1 MENEGIMLYC
11 PKCQASNLLT
21 HKFCQQCSAYLPK
34 RLLWLAGDVKNKGNS
49 GELLAERYFVIEPSI
64 LLDTKPALLPQ
75 SPELETLQAIRPYL
89 RLFPYRLHTPQVYG
103 VLQLSPKQSSTELLL
118 IEKPPLY
125 TGDNNLKQV
134 KLHSDLITAW
144 SNVSAMRQ
152 LNWLLQIAK
161 LWRPLADEGVVS
173 SLLTSELIRVEGS
186 LVRLLDLHI
195 DNQFNSPRLV
205 DLGKFWKRLVP
216 ASKPTIINLINQIIE
231 DLIQRKISSPE
242 ELIKILYQGISIIGR
257 SQINNITITTKTDT
271 GPHRQRNEDACY
283 PPSGTTLTNHPQN
296 IAAAIICDGIGGHER
311 GNIASEIAI
320 QTIQR
325 AVSEYIQSSSIKN
338 TGSYIANMD
347 LEKAVNNANDQIS
360 QQNDR
365 ENRQGRRRMGTTLV
379 MGLHVG
385 NEMYITH
392 VGDSRAYL
400 ITLQGCYQVT
410 LDDDV
415 ASREVCLGHT
425 LYREATHKND
435 AGSLI
440 QALGMSPSIFLNPTA
455 QSLILD
461 EDSVF
466 LLCSDGLSDFDRV
479 EENWETEI
487 LPLLMNKLEIND
499 VADTLVRIA
508 NSYNGHDNVTVAV
521 IHCQVKHSEPVNHIN
536 TEFVNTTPI
545 DKSTVLRT
553 EQQSYLSTIISER
566 GSKQKH
572 QAETIGNF
580 SRRRFKMLLQLLV
593 IFPLVI
599 MAFMLGLSIWKIM
612 NPYPQISIGTSK
624 PVLFK
629 KPRTVENLQLG
640 WVVRTTQR
648 TALTERKSVST
659 NTLLQVIDK
668 KPGVLNSGGIN
679 IRFRVCPSSIQSS
692 SDNDTLFWVN
702 INQLKEAKVKVLQAG
717 EISPCNPLPIIV
729 VPAS

>member
-1 MENEGIMLYC
+1 ME
-11 PKCQASNLLT
+11 
-21 HKFCQQCSAYLPK
+21 
-34 RLLWLAGDVKNKGNS
+34 
-49 GELLAERYFVIEPSI
+49 
-64 LLDTKPALLPQ
+64 
-75 SPELETLQAIRPYL
+75 
-89 RLFPYRLHTPQVYG
+89 
-103 VLQLSPKQSSTELLL
+103 
-118 IEKPPLY
+118 
-125 TGDNNLKQV
+125 
-134 KLHSDLITAW
+134 
-144 SNVSAMRQ
+144 
-152 LNWLLQIAK
+152 
-161 LWRPLADEGVVS
+161 
-173 SLLTSELIRVEGS
+173 
-186 LVRLLDLHI
+186 
-195 DNQFNSPRLV
+195 
-205 DLGKFWKRLVP
+205 
-216 ASKPTIINLINQIIE
+216 
-231 DLIQRKISSPE
+231 
-242 ELIKILYQGISIIGR
+242 
-257 SQINNITITTKTDT
+257 
-271 GPHRQRNEDACY
+271 
-283 PPSGTTLTNHPQN
+283 
-296 IAAAIICDGIGGHER
+296 
-311 GNIASEIAI
+311 
-320 QTIQR
+320 
-325 AVSEYIQSSSIKN
+325 
-338 TGSYIANMD
+338 